1 VKTYQS
7 LLINYKENDKCYLI
21 SAAWWRE
28 WCDYANFNLNA
39 LYYNE
44 SQIQMSGIHSKY
56 KSGNNKIFFN

>member
-44 SQIQMSGIHSKY
+44 SQIQMSGMRI
-56 KSGNNKIFFN
+56 